1 MVDWVDVVS
10 MREFPSVLSSENR
23 LTPDEVVRQ
32 LRQLPS
38 APQVLPR
45 LKKLLTDGN
54 SSLFDVVA
62 LIRLDQGIASRVL
75 QMGNSAYFSHG
86 TRCYTVDEAVNRVGF
101 DHVYELVV
109 NAVSAQILIRPLT
122 VYNLPADE
130 LWRMSVTCAMA
141 AEILAKHVG
150 QDQDIAY
157 TIGLFHGIGLVAIDE
172 WAYLH
177 QPELR
182 FTAKSLPLET
192 CEEERHI
199 LGFHNAEAGAALLR
213 LWEFPSVMSEPLRW
227 QYLPR
232 GTTAH
237 LTLASLLHVAKWLR
251 TAVCKNTTLLPM
263 PETALL
269 RGLNLTTVQLGELI
283 QVVGTRMAEVN
294 VLLEIGD
301 AGKAPSI
308 VCPAESEEIT
318 PMTVT

>member
-1 MVDWVDVVS
+1 M
-10 MREFPSVLSSENR
+10 PSSENR

-54 SSLFDVVA
+54 SSLFDVVT
-62 LIRLDQGIASRVL
+62 LIKLDQGIASQVL

-86 TRCYTVDEAVNRVGF
+86 ARCFTVDEAVNRVGF
-101 DHVYELVV
+101 DHVYELVL

-122 VYNLPADE
+122 VYGLAAEE

-141 AEILAKHVG
+141 AEILARHVG
-150 QDQDIAY
+150 QEQDIAY

-172 WAYLH
+172 WAYLR

-182 FTAKSLPLET
+182 FTAKSFPLET
-192 CEEERHI
+192 CEEERQT

-213 LWEFPSVMSEPLRW
+213 LWEFPAVMSEPLRW

-237 LTLASLLHVAKWLR
+237 FPLAGLLNVAKWLR
-251 TAVCKNTTLLPM
+251 TAVCTNTTKLPL

-269 RGLNLTTVQLGELI
+269 RGLNLTPAHLLELVEVVQ
-283 QVVGTRMAEVN
+283 TRLTAVN
-294 VLLEIGD
+294 TLLEISNPE
-301 AGKAPSI
+301 KAAMIYPEESQKTTPVI
-308 VCPAESEEIT
+308 VS
-318 PMTVT
+318 